1 MEKISFW
8 KKGKLIVKKI
18 KADPLHPWESVKRYA
33 ASRGISQ
40 LYWSGICYIVL
51 QEVNMKKK
59 IKDLTSEEKDDIC
72 SQNGSCYLC
81 PLSIE
86 LSKDKRSCKLI
97 RKDYQEEVIKL

>member
-1 MEKISFW
+1 MLLQKKKMNLTLFTLGECGQLLLMLKMSRPRWQLKKPIAMAGVMPNITIVEKTMEKISFW

-51 QEVNMKKK
+51 
-59 IKDLTSEEKDDIC
+59 
-72 SQNGSCYLC
+72 
-81 PLSIE
+81 
-86 LSKDKRSCKLI
+86 
-97 RKDYQEEVIKL
+97 